1 MFLNQFY
8 QSSAYKKLLL
18 ELEVC
23 GSTSETLDLDANL
36 ASLNINFDTGS
47 DSNSG
52 DIPYED
58 DAEEELEVGRIL
70 TRLNG
75 SGGSDDSSKFLGV
88 SGQFKHSRSHS
99 DCTGLVQNVSDIIV
113 GPFQAMG
120 NGAGGLTLPLSPQ
133 TNKAKETPVH
143 FVRPHSPQP
152 SVLISPT
159 TPTVAIESFEQH
171 QKLLAK
177 IINTAIHCEGQYAVY
192 AMEVSVLEDNQ
203 QKSWHIYRRYSKFL
217 ELKKILVKRVNICF
231 FTANY

>member
-1 MFLNQFY
+1 M
-8 QSSAYKKLLL
+8 
-18 ELEVC
+18 C
-23 GSTSETLDLDANL
+23 GNTSETLDLDANL
-36 ASLNINFDTGS
+36 ASLNLNFDTGS

-70 TRLNG
+70 TKLNG
-75 SGGSDDSSKFLGV
+75 SGGSGSDDSSKFLGV
-88 SGQFKHSRSHS
+88 GGHFKHSRSHS

-133 TNKAKETPVH
+133 PNKTKEAPVH
-143 FVRPHSPQP
+143 FLRPHSPQP
-152 SVLISPT
+152 PSVQTPT

-192 AMEVSVLEDNQ
+192 AMQVSVVEDNQ

-217 ELKKILVKRVNICF
+217 ELKKVLVKRVNIPF
-231 FTANY
+231 FAKN